1 MTAPATP
8 WPSAGAVA
16 ARTDSSSI
24 GAVDV
29 VAWLVSVAMLLIYTQ
44 PWVMFAPTTDAMAD
58 ASNSGPLRV
67 MYFAMYAGGL
77 FVLALR
83 PWAVVRGLIAQPFL
97 IALLL
102 VAAASLFW
110 SVTPDQTL
118 RRTVAITLTTLS
130 GVALGARWRWST
142 LTEIL
147 ATGFAII
154 TILSFLL
161 GALVPSI
168 GRMTELF
175 PGAWRG
181 VFSEKNGF
189 GGLMAF
195 AFLIFAGAA
204 LLKPKR
210 ALLWWPM
217 AALALG
223 LLLLST
229 SKTSLVSLM
238 LGVAA
243 LGFVLLVR
251 RGAAMAVVASY
262 FAVIGLVGLGAGI
275 VLAPETFL
283 AILGKD
289 ATFTGRTK
297 IWASV
302 LRLIDARP
310 LLGYGYG
317 AVWTDPSGWGPLA
330 RIVKE
335 TGFTPQHAHNSWL
348 EQWLGLGLVG
358 LCAWIL
364 TYLTTLIR
372 TVIAI
377 FRHPGALVA
386 FPFLVVYT
394 VMSLTESIAFTF
406 NDLRWVMFVALSVQ
420 LARPRGE
427 EPV

>member
-1 MTAPATP
+1 MTAPAAL
-8 WPSAGAVA
+8 WPAAKPAGE
-16 ARTDSSSI
+16 ARF
-24 GAVDV
+24 GLVDAL
-29 VAWLVSVAMLLIYTQ
+29 AWCFSVLMVLIYTQ
-44 PWVMFAPTTDAMAD
+44 PWVMFAPTTDSMAD

-67 MYFAMYAGGL
+67 MYFAIYAGGL
-77 FVLALR
+77 FVLCLR
-83 PWAVVRGLIAQPFL
+83 PWAVVRGLLAQPFL
-97 IALLL
+97 IVLLL
-102 VAAASLFW
+102 VAGASMVWSAA
-110 SVTPDQTL
+110 PDQTL
-118 RRTVAITLTTLS
+118 RRVVAITLTTLS

-154 TILSFLL
+154 AILSLFL
-161 GALVPSI
+161 GALAPSI

-181 VFSEKNGF
+181 VFAEKNGF

-195 AFLIFAGAA
+195 AFLLFAGAA

-217 AALALG
+217 AGLALL

-251 RGAAMAVVASY
+251 RGGAIAVVAVY
-262 FAVIGLVGLGAGI
+262 LAVIALVGLGAGVI
-275 VLAPETFL
+275 LAPDALL

-297 IWASV
+297 IWAAI
-302 LRLIDARP
+302 LRLIHERP
-310 LLGYGYG
+310 WLGYGYG
-317 AVWTDPSGWGPLA
+317 AVWTDTTGWGPLA
-330 RIVKE
+330 KIVKQA
-335 TGFTPQHAHNSWL
+335 GFTPQHAHNSWL
-348 EQWLGLGLVG
+348 EQWLGMGLIG
-358 LCAWIL
+358 LWAWIL
-364 TYLTTLIR
+364 TYLTTLAR
-372 TVIAI
+372 TVAAI

-394 VMSLTESIAFTF
+394 LMSLTESIAFTF
-406 NDLRWVMFVALSVQ
+406 NDMRWVMFVALSVQ

>member
-1 MTAPATP
+1 MTAPTTP
-8 WPSAGAVA
+8 WPGVGAVTA
-16 ARTDSSSI
+16 KPDRSNI
-24 GAVDV
+24 GVVDV
-29 VAWLVSVAMLLIYTQ
+29 LAWIISVAMLLAYTQ
-44 PWVMFAPTTDAMAD
+44 PWVMFAPTTDSVTD
-58 ASNSGPLRV
+58 ASNSGPLRL
-67 MYFAMYAGGL
+67 MYFVVYALGL

-97 IALLL
+97 IVLLAI
-102 VAAASLFW
+102 AAASLVW

-118 RRTVAITLTTLS
+118 RRTVAIVLTSLG

-142 LTEIL
+142 LTEIF

-154 TILSFLL
+154 AVLSLLL
-161 GALVPSI
+161 GAFVPSV

-204 LLKPKR
+204 LLKPSR
-210 ALLWWPM
+210 AALWWPM
-217 AALALG
+217 AGLALA

-229 SKTSLVSLM
+229 SKTSLVALM
-238 LGVAA
+238 LGAA
-243 LGFVLLVR
+243 GLGFVLLVR
-251 RGAAMAVVASY
+251 RGGMTAVIASY
-262 FAVIGLVGLGAGI
+262 VTVIGVVGLGAGV
-275 VLAPETFL
+275 VLAPDVFL
-283 AILGKD
+283 GILGKD

-297 IWASV
+297 IWASI

-310 LLGYGYG
+310 WLGYGYG
-317 AVWTDPSGWGPLA
+317 AVWTDTSGWGPLA
-330 RIVKE
+330 RIVKQA
-335 TGFTPQHAHNSWL
+335 GFTPQHAHNSWL
-348 EQWLGLGLVG
+348 EQWLGMGLIG
-358 LCAWIL
+358 LWAWIL
-364 TYLTTLIR
+364 TYLTTLGR
-372 TVIAI
+372 TIFAL

-386 FPFLVVYT
+386 FPFLVVFT

-427 EPV
+427 EAV

>member
-1 MTAPATP
+1 M
-8 WPSAGAVA
+8 V
-16 ARTDSSSI
+16 
-24 GAVDV
+24 
-29 VAWLVSVAMLLIYTQ
+29 LVYTQ
-44 PWVMFAPTTDAMAD
+44 PWVMFAPDTDSIVD
-58 ASNSGPLRV
+58 ASNSGPLRA

-77 FVLALR
+77 YVLALR

-97 IALLL
+97 IGLLL

-110 SVTPDQTL
+110 SVTPDQTV
-118 RRTVAITLTTLS
+118 RRVVGIALTTLS

-147 ATGFAII
+147 AAGFAII
-154 TILSFLL
+154 VVLSLLL
-161 GALVPSI
+161 GALLPSV

-204 LLKPKR
+204 LLKPRR

-217 AALALG
+217 AVLALA

-251 RGAAMAVVASY
+251 RGGAVAIVATYAAVV
-262 FAVIGLVGLGAGI
+262 GLVALGAGVI
-275 VLAPETFL
+275 LAPDAFL
-283 AILGKD
+283 AVLGKD

-297 IWASV
+297 IWDSI
-302 LRLIDARP
+302 LRLIHERP
-310 LLGYGYG
+310 WLGYGYG
-317 AVWTDPSGWGPLA
+317 AVWTDTSGWGPLA

-348 EQWLGLGLVG
+348 EQWLGMGLIG
-358 LCAWIL
+358 LWAWIL
-364 TYLTTLIR
+364 TYLTTLVR
-372 TVIAI
+372 TVAAI

-386 FPFLVVYT
+386 FPFLVVFT
-394 VMSLTESIAFTF
+394 VMSLTESIAFTY

>member
-1 MTAPATP
+1 MTAPAAP
-8 WPSAGAVA
+8 WPAAKPAGE
-16 ARTDSSSI
+16 ARI
-24 GAVDV
+24 GLVDAI
-29 VAWLVSVAMLLIYTQ
+29 AWGLSVLMVLIYTQ
-44 PWVMFAPTTDAMAD
+44 PWGMFAAAGDPAAD

-67 MYFAMYAGGL
+67 MYFTMYAGGL
-77 FVLALR
+77 FVLAFR
-83 PWAVVRGLIAQPFL
+83 PWAVIRGLIAQPFL

-102 VAAASLFW
+102 VAAASLVW
-110 SVTPDQTL
+110 SVAPDQTL
-118 RRTVAITLTTLS
+118 RRVIAITLTTLS

-154 TILSFLL
+154 AILSLLL
-161 GALVPSI
+161 GALMPSI
-168 GRMTELF
+168 GRMTALF

-181 VFSEKNGF
+181 VFAEKNGF

-195 AFLIFAGAA
+195 AFLLFAGAA
-204 LLKPKR
+204 LLKPRR

-217 AALALG
+217 AGLALA

-251 RGAAMAVVASY
+251 RGGVIAVMASY
-262 FAVIGLVGLGAGI
+262 LAVIAVVGLGAGV
-275 VLAPETFL
+275 VLAPEALL

-289 ATFTGRTK
+289 ATFTGRTR
-297 IWASV
+297 IWAAIA
-302 LRLIDARP
+302 RLIDERP
-310 LLGYGYG
+310 WLGYGYG
-317 AVWTDPSGWGPLA
+317 AVWTDASGWGPLA
-330 RIVKE
+330 KIVKQA
-335 TGFTPQHAHNSWL
+335 GFTPQHAHNSWL
-348 EQWLGLGLVG
+348 EQWLGMGLIG
-358 LCAWIL
+358 LWAWIL
-364 TYLTTLIR
+364 TYLTTLGR
-372 TVIAI
+372 TLVAI

>member
-1 MTAPATP
+1 MTASAAP
-8 WPSAGAVA
+8 WPA
-16 ARTDSSSI
+16 AKPAAPDRI
-24 GAVDV
+24 GVIDAI
-29 VAWLVSVAMLLIYTQ
+29 AWGVSVVMVLVYTQ
-44 PWVMFAPTTDAMAD
+44 PWVMFAPDTDSMAD
-58 ASNSGPLRV
+58 ATNSGPLRA

-77 FVLALR
+77 YVLALR

-102 VAAASLFW
+102 VAAASFFW
-110 SVTPDQTL
+110 SVTPDQTA
-118 RRTVAITLTTLS
+118 RRVIGITLTTLS

-154 TILSFLL
+154 VILSLLL

-204 LLKPKR
+204 LLKPRR

-217 AALALG
+217 AVLALA

-251 RGAAMAVVASY
+251 RGGAIAIIATYAAVV
-262 FAVIGLVGLGAGI
+262 GLVALGAGV
-275 VLAPETFL
+275 VLAPDAFL

-297 IWASV
+297 IWAAI
-302 LRLIDARP
+302 LRLIDERP
-310 LLGYGYG
+310 MLGYGYG
-317 AVWTDPSGWGPLA
+317 AVWTDTSGWGPLA
-330 RIVKE
+330 KIVKQA
-335 TGFTPQHAHNSWL
+335 GFTPQHAHNSWL
-348 EQWLGLGLVG
+348 EQWLGMGLIG
-358 LCAWIL
+358 LWAWIL
-364 TYLTTLIR
+364 TYLTTLVR
-372 TVIAI
+372 TVAAI

-386 FPFLVVYT
+386 FPFLVVFT
-394 VMSLTESIAFTF
+394 VMSLTESIAFTY

>member
-1 MTAPATP
+1 MKPAEAARP
-8 WPSAGAVA
+8 GALDVA
-16 ARTDSSSI
+16 AWGLS
-24 GAVDV
+24 VLMV
-29 VAWLVSVAMLLIYTQ
+29 LVYTQ
-44 PWVMFAPTTDAMAD
+44 PWVMFAPDTDSMAD
-58 ASNSGPLRV
+58 ATNSGPLRA
-67 MYFAMYAGGL
+67 MYFAMYAGAL
-77 FVLALR
+77 LVLALR

-110 SVTPDQTL
+110 SVTPDQTV
-118 RRTVAITLTTLS
+118 RRVVGVTLTTLS

-142 LTEIL
+142 MTEIL

-154 TILSFLL
+154 AVLSLLL
-161 GALVPSI
+161 GALLPSV

-195 AFLIFAGAA
+195 AVLIFAGAA
-204 LLKPKR
+204 LLKPRR
-210 ALLWWPM
+210 APLWWPM

-223 LLLLST
+223 LLVLST

-238 LGVAA
+238 LGIAA
-243 LGFVLLVR
+243 VGFVLLVR
-251 RGAAMAVVASY
+251 RGGAV
-262 FAVIGLVGLGAGI
+262 AVIATYVTVVGLVALGAGV
-275 VLAPETFL
+275 VLAPDTFL

-289 ATFTGRTK
+289 ATFTGRTR
-297 IWASV
+297 IWAAIT
-302 LRLIDARP
+302 RLIDERP
-310 LLGYGYG
+310 WLGYGYG
-317 AVWTDPSGWGPLA
+317 AVWTDTSGWGPLA
-330 RIVKE
+330 RIVKQA
-335 TGFTPQHAHNSWL
+335 GFTPQHAHNSWL

-358 LCAWIL
+358 LWAWVL
-364 TYLTTLIR
+364 TYFTTLGR
-372 TVIAI
+372 TLVAI

-386 FPFLVVYT
+386 FPFLVVFT
-394 VMSLTESIAFTF
+394 VMSLTESIAFTY

-420 LARPRGE
+420 LARPRGD

>member
-1 MTAPATP
+1 VTVPAAP
-8 WPSAGAVA
+8 WPAAKPAPTVADAG
-16 ARTDSSSI
+16 RL
-24 GAVDV
+24 GAMDII
-29 VAWLVSVAMLLIYTQ
+29 ALGLSVLMVLIYTQ
-44 PWVMFAPTTDAMAD
+44 PWVMLAPTTDSMAD
-58 ASNSGPLRV
+58 AANSGPLRV

-77 FVLALR
+77 FVLAFK
-83 PWAVVRGLIAQPFL
+83 PWQAVRGLIAQPFL

-102 VAAASLFW
+102 VAAASMIW
-110 SVTPDQTL
+110 SVAPDQTM
-118 RRTVAITLTTLS
+118 RRVVGITLTTLS

-154 TILSFLL
+154 AVLSLLL

-195 AFLIFAGAA
+195 AFLLFAGAA
-204 LLKPKR
+204 LLAPKR
-210 ALLWWPM
+210 RLLWWPM
-217 AALALG
+217 AGLALAL
-223 LLLLST
+223 LVLST

-251 RGAAMAVVASY
+251 RGGAIAVVATY
-262 FAVIGLVGLGAGI
+262 FAVIGLIGLGAGVI
-275 VLAPETFL
+275 LAPDTFL
-283 AILGKD
+283 AVLGKD

-297 IWASV
+297 IWDAI
-302 LRLIDARP
+302 LRLTHERP
-310 LLGYGYG
+310 WLGYGYG
-317 AVWTDPSGWGPLA
+317 AVWTDTSGWGPLA

-348 EQWLGLGLVG
+348 EQWLGMGLVG
-358 LCAWIL
+358 MWAWIAC
-364 TYLTTLIR
+364 YLTTLGR
-372 TVIAI
+372 TIVAI

-386 FPFLVVYT
+386 FPFLIVFT
-394 VMSLTESIAFTF
+394 VMSLTESIAFTY
-406 NDLRWVMFVALSVQ
+406 NDLRWVMFVALSVR
-420 LARPRGE
+420 LALTRGDE
-427 EPV
+427 AV